1 MCGIAGVLYLDGR
14 RAQPQILRLMGDAIA
29 HRGPD
34 GAGYYCDRA
43 FGFVHRRLSII
54 DIQGG
59 GQPIAN
65 EDGTV
70 NVVFNGEIYNYLE
83 LRKKLEKKGHR
94 FRTKSDTESLVH
106 LFEDHGATLVN
117 ELQGMFAFAIWDSKP
132 QTLMLARDRIGQKP
146 LYYYRDHE
154 KFIFGSEIKAILA
167 HPNVRNVLNIQAVDS
182 YLTLG
187 MVPGSQSIYRDIH
200 KLQPGHTATISKN
213 GDIHTSEYWRY
224 EPAVNNSLTEVEWR
238 ERVAAKVDDAVKSHL
253 VADVPIGS
261 FLSGGVDS
269 TVVSSIAAQHTTGAL
284 QTFSIGFCADER
296 SELPTARET
305 SKRIGGIHRES
316 TVRPDAAAD
325 LQKLVEVYD
334 EPFGDSSAIPTMR
347 VAELASQDVK
357 VVLSGDGGDECFG
370 GYERYQ
376 RDLNE
381 SRIRCRIPTWAQRF
395 VVRPVAN
402 IWPNGEW
409 LPRAMRGRSFLKNI
423 SSSPAM
429 AYAQTISNC
438 PVDVRSW
445 LYTNNIK
452 RTLNGWSAEQALSES
467 FQVCD
472 RAHLEGMLA
481 ADFSCLL
488 PDAFLV
494 KVDRASM
501 AFGLEVRPPL
511 VDHELV
517 ELAASIPSSLKICHG
532 QTKWIFKKSMR
543 AHLPDS
549 LARLPKRGFEIP
561 LDSWMKGPLKE
572 TLYETA
578 IRPENLLAGILSTER
593 VRQLS
598 DAHVRGTRK
607 VGQLLWNIIVL
618 ASWLQRYRPSMP

>member
-14 RAQPQILRLMGDAIA
+14 RAQPQTLRLMGDAIA

-54 DIQGG
+54 DIKGG

-83 LRKKLEKKGHR
+83 LRKRLEKKGHR

-106 LFEDHGATLVN
+106 LFEDQGAELVN
-117 ELQGMFAFAIWDSKP
+117 ELRGMFAFAIWDSKP
-132 QTLMLARDRIGQKP
+132 QTLTLARDRIGQKP

-167 HPNVRNVLNIQAVDS
+167 HPNVRNILNIQAVDS

-224 EPAVNNSLTEVEWR
+224 EPAVNNSLTAVEWR

-261 FLSGGVDS
+261 FLSGGIDS
-269 TVVSSIAAQHTTGAL
+269 TVVSSIAAEHASESL
-284 QTFSIGFCADER
+284 QTFSIGFSADGR

-305 SKRIGGIHRES
+305 SRRIGGVHHES
-316 TVRPDAAAD
+316 TVHPDAAAD

-347 VAELASQDVK
+347 VAESAAKNVK

-370 GYERYQ
+370 GYERYAH
-376 RDLNE
+376 DLNE
-381 SRIRCRIPTWAQRF
+381 SRIRRRIPGWARRLL
-395 VVRPVAN
+395 VGPIAN
-402 IWPNGEW
+402 LWPNADW
-409 LPRAMRGRSFLKNI
+409 LPRAFRGRSFLNNV

-429 AYAQTISNC
+429 AYANTISNC
-438 PVDVRSW
+438 PVNVRRW
-445 LYTNNIK
+445 LYAPHVK
-452 RTLNGWSAEQALSES
+452 HTLERWTTEQALAES
-467 FQVCD
+467 FQICD
-472 RAHLEGMLA
+472 RAHLEGMIA
-481 ADFSCLL
+481 ADFTCLL

-501 AFGLEVRPPL
+501 AVGLEVRPPL

-517 ELAASIPSSLKICHG
+517 ELAASIPSSLKICRG
-532 QTKWIFKKSMR
+532 QTKWILKKSMSEY
-543 AHLPDS
+543 LPDS
-549 LARLPKRGFEIP
+549 LTNTPKRGFEIP
-561 LDSWMKGPLKE
+561 LNSWMKGPLKE

-578 IRPENLLAGILSTER
+578 IRPDSLLAGILSTER
-593 VRQLS
+593 IQRLS
-598 DAHVRGTRK
+598 DAHSRGSRK
-607 VGQLLWNIIVL
+607 VGQLLWNVLVL
-618 ASWLQRYRPSMP
+618 ASWLEHYRPRIS